1 MTYAY
6 IGHEL
11 PLFNIDYE
19 LAHTEPKPQRP
30 GRRKAAV
37 QRSADRVARLA
48 FSSLPVLG
56 SDDPRVVG
64 RPDDDRRISGVS
76 RHDVSRTTN
85 SVHTE

>member
-1 MTYAY
+1 VKAPIILLVHQVMVVGPT
-6 IGHEL
+6 
-11 PLFNIDYE
+11 
-19 LAHTEPKPQRP
+19 HTEPKPQRP